1 MAGLRRKIA
10 TMFGIAILVFVFSN
24 VQLGIVAPVAIDGAP
39 NSKIDILKI
48 TEPHCSFDEISESL
62 KSGGQSYCLG
72 STGDW
77 DGADLIM
84 FLEGLVLIFAGR
96 FKLPRGA
103 GWMKRTRKL
112 AMVTGGVLFLLAI
125 LDRLQLLPT
134 PANSTGIA
142 ELMPFNVSPWM
153 IQIGIA
159 IIGALLLRGPKY
171 WDSEAQQLTQTS
183 IERRR
188 VVAEKFRST
197 FNQRP
202 SAIEGGA
209 VALSR
214 TSKLL
219 RNDHNLSMQKSS
231 YGVKVYATCPYC
243 AGAGCKK
250 CDKKGTL

>member
-10 TMFGIAILVFVFSN
+10 TTIGIAILVFVFAN
-24 VQLGIVAPVAIDGAP
+24 VQLGIVAPAAIDGAP
-39 NSKIDILKI
+39 NSKIDVLKM
-48 TEPHCSFDEISESL
+48 TEPHCSFDEISDSL
-62 KSGGQSYCLG
+62 EGGGQSYCLG
-72 STGDW
+72 SAGDW
-77 DGADLIM
+77 DGADFIM

-96 FKLPRGA
+96 FKLPKGV
-103 GWMKRTRKL
+103 GWIERSRKL
-112 AMVTGGVLFLLAI
+112 AMVTGGVLFFLAV

-134 PANSTGIA
+134 PANSTGLA
-142 ELMPFNVSPWM
+142 ELMPIDVSPWM

-159 IIGALLLRGPKY
+159 VIGALLLRGPKY
-171 WDSEAQQLTQTS
+171 WESEAQQLTQTS

-188 VVAEKFRST
+188 VVADQFRST

-202 SAIEGGA
+202 TAVEGDP

-219 RNDHNLSMQKSS
+219 RNDHNLLMRKSS
-231 YGVKVYATCPYC
+231 YGVKVFATCPYC

-250 CDKKGTL
+250 CEKKGIL